1 MDKATLQDLQQMAAQ
16 YKKLA
21 KFLDLSLTDTL
32 LLVVARELIILNL
45 KLKEPMNP
53 FERIEVED
61 NKEN

>member
-1 MDKATLQDLQQMAAQ
+1 MAAQ